1 MGKII
6 NYLDTQSDI
15 QLMTHAFFYEND
27 SRTTELFFLLKGHA
41 DLQVNDVSYKMK
53 TDDIVVINKHERYQL
68 TVRDKEGLLFRFS
81 ISDFLLSQALEI
93 ESVSFNCN
101 SISNPSKNYD
111 SLRQL
116 LIDFIDLYLF
126 ENTKTNFLQMSKLYH
141 LLNELSSLFLEQTTL
156 LIEQDER
163 IRQITREIKERYY
176 ENISLSEMADLV
188 HMDGTYFSKFFK
200 KSMGMN
206 FKDYLSNIRMSH
218 ALQDLVNSEKT
229 ITRIAVDNGFFS
241 TNGFNKKFKEL
252 YEQTPSN
259 YRSQHKVEKKTAVF
273 ESDSIVRNYFA
284 QYKEGQQENNGSKK
298 AILQLDYQQQ
308 TPIIIE
314 ETWCKI
320 LNVGEAEM
328 VLNSNLKQHLSF
340 LQENLHFTYGR
351 IWGVFSRNNQEETIA
366 THERMDGVL
375 DSLLELG
382 LVPWISMNKLVG
394 QFKESNYSMDEWKKK
409 LRAFCRHILN
419 RYGKQNVE
427 QWKIELVAND
437 PKDKSLVSKYSIFYQ
452 TTYRIIKELI
462 PNISIGGGNFVVTND
477 LDLESFL
484 DEELS
489 ECNFDFY
496 SFVLFPYSNR
506 LVREKRNFQ
515 RVTDPDFLVQQL
527 QHIKQSSLSKPI
539 YISEWSNT
547 VSRSNLLNDSL
558 YKGAFIVKSIIDV
571 FDQVA
576 GLGYWLGSD
585 LAQKSPNSYSFLTGG
600 NGLLNKNGL
609 SKPAMHAM
617 KFFDQLRGL
626 QLLYKDGRHLI
637 ASSDGDEF
645 FVLGHN
651 YTHPSSLY
659 FLKDE
664 AHLKLTEIVNFFEKN
679 EFEEELIFS
688 GISNGEYELRI
699 FSCLKDHG
707 DLFNQWKRFNFTR
720 HLRASDLS
728 YLDKM
733 NTPLQNLE
741 EVHVT
746 NHRLVIHK
754 QLTTNEFYVINVKK
768 RQ

>member
-27 SRTTELFFLLKGHA
+27 SRTTELFFLLKGSA
-41 DLQVNDVSYKMK
+41 DLQVNDVSYEMK

-68 TVRDKEGLLFRFS
+68 TVKDKEGLLFRFS

-111 SLRQL
+111 SFRQL

-427 QWKIELVAND
+427 QWKIELVSND
-437 PKDKSLVSKYSIFYQ
+437 PKDKSLVSKYTIFYQ

-484 DEELS
+484 DKELS
-489 ECNFDFY
+489 DCNFDFY

-664 AHLKLTEIVNFFEKN
+664 AHLKLTEIGNFFEKN

-699 FSCLKDHG
+699 FSCLKEHG
-707 DLFNQWKRFNFTR
+707 DLFNQWKQFNFTR

>member
-1 MGKII
+1 MGRII

-15 QLMTHAFFYEND
+15 QLMTHALFYEND
-27 SRTTELFFLLKGHA
+27 SRTTELFFLLKGSA
-41 DLQVNDVSYKMK
+41 DLQVNDVSYEMK

-81 ISDFLLSQALEI
+81 ISDFLLSQALEM

-141 LLNELSSLFLEQTTL
+141 LLNELSSLFLEKTTL

-188 HMDGTYFSKFFK
+188 HMDVTYFSKYFK

-241 TNGFNKKFKEL
+241 TNGFNKKFKEV

-259 YRSQHKVEKKTAVF
+259 YRSQHKVEKKTAIS

-298 AILQLDYQQQ
+298 AILQLDYQQL

-351 IWGVFSRNNQEETIA
+351 IWGVFARNNQEETVA

-437 PKDKSLVSKYSIFYQ
+437 PKDKTLVSKYTIFYQ

-489 ECNFDFY
+489 DCNFDFY

-527 QHIKQSSLSKPI
+527 QHIKQSSLSKPT

-664 AHLKLTEIVNFFEKN
+664 AHLKQMEVENFFEKN

-733 NTPLQNLE
+733 NTPLQELE
-741 EVHVT
+741 EVQVT